1 MKIRCNIEPYAGIKR
16 VDTIDVPI
24 VKARGYTKNDV
35 LYLTVHF
42 QTFYYLWFLTWKVMY
57 EGDQKER
64 FAKQMQILR
73 FALLNNP
80 DLCLWA
86 FPVHGRAMGWKLKRE
101 YENEWLTATPLH
113 LCTLFFYLVDGKP
126 RKKQIVKD
134 ADNRDY
140 YRGLIRK
147 VNAALY
153 KEYPREGGDTDTDDD
168 TDVIN
173 NVLTDTAPIN
183 KNHLSQIFNPLHK
196 TNRIEEMARVAED
209 AALQKS
215 TLPPMLSDFEKMA
228 FCFVIW
234 RARENFKLQAERLA
248 QGKQPLKQTGK
259 FTYTEVKKAFDYAPA
274 AEINKELAAAFDA
287 LVTKPITIVTKN
299 GNAYTGTVLAR
310 GLNLKSKVKTYF
322 INTWIYAD
330 IGILERLT
338 QYYDVPKLTQG
349 KQTAPDVFRYKG
361 GDNMALLALELIR
374 ERPLYAKEENT
385 FTFSNIAA
393 RCAFDV
399 KASKDWRRGLARALL
414 AHGYKMEINPE
425 NTNEFIINPVAK

>member
-1 MKIRCNIEPYAGIKR
+1 MKVKCNIKPYTGINR
-16 VDTIDVPI
+16 VDSIDLPI

-35 LYLTVHF
+35 VYLTVHF
-42 QTFYYLWFLTWKVMY
+42 QTFYYLWFLTWKVKY
-57 EGDQKER
+57 EGDKKEQ

-80 DLCLWA
+80 ALCLWE
-86 FPVHGRAMGWKLKRE
+86 FPVHERQTDWKILKE
-101 YENEWLTATPLH
+101 DENEWLTAAPSR
-113 LCTLFFYLVDGKP
+113 LCVLFFVLVDGKK

-134 ADNRDY
+134 TDNRDY
-140 YRGLIRK
+140 YRELISK
-147 VNAALY
+147 VNVELFWA
-153 KEYPREGGDTDTDDD
+153 YPREGGDTGDTDAIKD
-168 TDVIN
+168 I
-173 NVLTDTAPIN
+173 LTDTAPIN
-183 KNHLSQIFNPLHK
+183 KNQLSQIFNPLHK
-196 TNRIEEMARVAED
+196 TNRIDEMARVAKD
-209 AALQKS
+209 ATLQQS

-248 QGKQPLKQTGK
+248 QGKTPLKQTGK

-374 ERPLYAKEENT
+374 QRPLYAKEENT

-414 AHGYKMEINPE
+414 AQGYKMEINPE

>member
-1 MKIRCNIEPYAGIKR
+1 MKIRCNIEPYTGIKR

-42 QTFYYLWFLTWKVMY
+42 QTFYYLWFLTHKVKY
-57 EGDQKER
+57 KGDQKER
-64 FAKQMQILR
+64 FAKQMQLLR

-80 DLCLWA
+80 ALCLWA
-86 FPVHGRAMGWKLKRE
+86 FPVHVVKVAWELKRE
-101 YENEWLTATPLH
+101 YENEWLTATPSR
-113 LCTLFFYLVDGKP
+113 LCDLFFYLIDGKP

-134 ADNRDY
+134 ADNRKY
-140 YRGLIRK
+140 YRWLIGE
-147 VNAALY
+147 VTVALL
-153 KEYPREGGDTDTDDD
+153 KKYPREGDDTDD
-168 TDVIN
+168 TDVILN
-173 NVLTDTAPIN
+173 DTAPIN
-183 KNHLSQIFNPLHK
+183 KSYLSQIFNPLHK

-209 AALQKS
+209 AALQQS

-287 LVTKPITIVTKN
+287 LVTKPITIVTKS

-374 ERPLYAKEENT
+374 QRPLYAKAENP
-385 FTFSNIAA
+385 FTFSNVAA

-414 AHGYKMEINPE
+414 AQGYKMEINPE